1 MSVGPSGAAVKEFQD
16 LATKLRDLRRA
27 SDDLHGESCLRELED
42 SNRLHILR
50 SLYLNLA
57 ESAKRREIME
67 AQVTRALVHGATG
80 GDGAGPSRAE
90 LEAKVRDLELKVAA
104 LEGKVSVL
112 QEDRD
117 TIREKLFAM
126 LGAGTKQ

>member
-1 MSVGPSGAAVKEFQD
+1 MSEPSDAAVNEERVNDF
-16 LATKLRDLRRA
+16 
-27 SDDLHGESCLRELED
+27 REHC
-42 SNRLHILR
+42 NRLRHKSDLNEVERISRL
-50 SLYLNLA
+50 SKICSFYLNLTA
-57 ESAKRREIME
+57 SARREEIME